1 MLPKRLLVALG
12 AWALLAAVAAAA
24 EPQLK
29 ALIVDGQN
37 GHKWQETTPVLKKI
51 LEDTGMF
58 KVDVATS
65 PPRGADMSGFK
76 PKFSDYDVVVSNYQG
91 DDWPEETRQAILDYV
106 KSGGGLVIYHFALAA
121 FPNWPEWNE
130 MIGLG
135 GWGGRTEKHGPHVRF
150 KDGKIVRQT
159 EAGKNDVRQTKQG
172 PVAIVGGHGPMQEF
186 ALDVRDPDHPIMK
199 GLPPRFAHVKD
210 ELYGWLRGPAK
221 NLTVLATAF
230 APKDLG
236 GADEHEPILFTVEY
250 GKGRV
255 FQNAMGHT
263 AEELKSVA
271 FIATF
276 QRGCE
281 WAATGKVTQK
291 VPDDFPGP
299 DKPSVRQ

>member
-1 MLPKRLLVALG
+1 MLHKRLLSTLG
-12 AWALLAAVAAAA
+12 AWVLLAAVAMAA

-37 GHKWQETTPVLKKI
+37 GHNWKATTPVLKKT

-65 PPRGADMSGFK
+65 PAKGQDMSGFR

-106 KSGGGLVIYHFALAA
+106 KNGGGLVIYHFALAA
-121 FPNWPEWNE
+121 FPDWKEWNE

-135 GWGGRTEKHGPHVRF
+135 GWGGRNEKHGPYVRW
-150 KDGKIVRQT
+150 KDGHFVRDNSP
-159 EAGKNDVRQTKQG
+159 GKG
-172 PVAIVGGHGPMQEF
+172 GGHGPAQEF
-186 ALDVRDPDHPIMK
+186 ALDVRNPDHPITK
-199 GLPPRFAHVKD
+199 GLPPKFAHVKD

-230 APKDLG
+230 APKDKG
-236 GADEHEPILFTVEY
+236 GAGEHEPILFTVEY

-263 AEELKSVA
+263 PEELKSVA
-271 FIATF
+271 FIVTF

-299 DKPSVRQ
+299 DKPSVRP